1 MNGEKIK
8 IFGTTYTHY
17 SKEVKSSDYEPKL
30 NDLKDINRP
39 YWTFKKKLYSGFIT
53 FIVVLLIIIGSL
65 CPLFIGKQSKNKK
78 LYYLSLYIN
87 FIYLFKKIIVI
98 QYYV

>member
-8 IFGTTYTHY
+8 ILGTTYTHY

-39 YWTFKKKLYSGFIT
+39 YWTFKKKIYSGFIT
-53 FIVVLLIIIGSL
+53 FIVVLLIVIGSIS
-65 CPLFIGKQSKNKK
+65 PFFIGKQSKI
-78 LYYLSLYIN
+78 LIN
-87 FIYLFKKIIVI
+87 LLFNI
-98 QYYV
+98 

>member
-8 IFGTTYTHY
+8 LFGVTYTHY
-17 SKEVKSSDYEPKL
+17 SKEVKSPYYEPTL

-39 YWTFKKKLYSGFIT
+39 YWAFKKKIYAGSIT

-65 CPLFIGKQSKNKK
+65 CPLFIGKKSK
-78 LYYLSLYIN
+78 YIN
-87 FIYLFKKIIVI
+87 IK
-98 QYYV
+98 

>member
-8 IFGTTYTHY
+8 LFGTTYTHY

-39 YWTFKKKLYSGFIT
+39 YWTLKKKLYSGFIT

-65 CPLFIGKQSKNKK
+65 SPFFIGKKSKIKIN
-78 LYYLSLYIN
+78 LLFINYI
-87 FIYLFKKIIVI
+87 
-98 QYYV
+98 

>member
-8 IFGTTYTHY
+8 ILGATYTHY

-39 YWTFKKKLYSGFIT
+39 YWTLKKKIYSGLIT
-53 FIVVLLIIIGSL
+53 FVVVLLIIIGSIS
-65 CPLFIGKQSKNKK
+65 PFFIGKKSKIK
-78 LYYLSLYIN
+78 
-87 FIYLFKKIIVI
+87 IYLLFNTNF
-98 QYYV
+98 YYYY

>member
-39 YWTFKKKLYSGFIT
+39 YWTFKKKIYSGFIT
-53 FIVVLLIIIGSL
+53 FIVVLLIVIGSIS
-65 CPLFIGKQSKNKK
+65 PFFIGKQSK
-78 LYYLSLYIN
+78 I
-87 FIYLFKKIIVI
+87 
-98 QYYV
+98 

>member
-8 IFGTTYTHY
+8 ILGTTYTHY

-39 YWTFKKKLYSGFIT
+39 YWTFKKKIYSGFIT
-53 FIVVLLIIIGSL
+53 FIVVLLIVIGSIS
-65 CPLFIGKQSKNKK
+65 PFFIGKQSK
-78 LYYLSLYIN
+78 I
-87 FIYLFKKIIVI
+87 
-98 QYYV
+98 